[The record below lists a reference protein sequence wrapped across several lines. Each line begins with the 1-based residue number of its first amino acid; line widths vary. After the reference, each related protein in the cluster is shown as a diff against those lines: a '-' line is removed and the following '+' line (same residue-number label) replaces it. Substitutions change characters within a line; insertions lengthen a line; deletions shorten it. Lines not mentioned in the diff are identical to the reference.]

1 MSPNRIMMIL
11 SKKDDHDYD
20 NNDNIPGD
28 DGEVERAV
36 SEVGQLRLHRHHLCL
51 DQVGEIQ
58 IQFLDQVGQIL

>member
-28 DGEVERAV
+28 DGKVERAV

-51 DQVGEIQ
+51 DQVGN
-58 IQFLDQVGQIL
+58 IL